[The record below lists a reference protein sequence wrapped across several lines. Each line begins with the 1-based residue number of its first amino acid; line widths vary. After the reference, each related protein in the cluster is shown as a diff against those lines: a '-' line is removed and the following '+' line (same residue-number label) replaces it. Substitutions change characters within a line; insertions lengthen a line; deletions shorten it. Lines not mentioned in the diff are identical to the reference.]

1 MYAQGGLAQGTFG
14 VGRQPNGGP
23 SVERRTKQL
32 AGRLTGCLHRVGRAR
47 PSNAGHAGWFESRA
61 VDQSRLSAGSV
72 DQSRLVGKIR
82 SMGRLVGKFRSM
94 GRLVGKIRSMA
105 RSAADRSPQHCPP
118 PKQVRMGQAGVLEG
132 LGWAGRPAQ
141 PPPGRQSRAQV
152 RRSSKP
158 TLDRLGWP
166 TIDCWPPWGSC
177 LAVQGALQG
186 RCAPGRPARQ
196 PVSRHR
202 WLHASKQGCWP
213 AQPTDAGPYLHL
225 CACRPPGPW
234 PQPAHPGPVPRQERV
249 TNRKNNG

>member
-32 AGRLTGCLHRVGRAR
+32 AGRLTGCLYRVGRAR

-82 SMGRLVGKFRSM
+82 SMGRLVGK
-94 GRLVGKIRSMA
+94 IRSMA

-132 LGWAGRPAQ
+132 PGWAGRPAQ
-141 PPPGRQSRAQV
+141 PPPGRQSRAK
-152 RRSSKP
+152 SGGAAS
-158 TLDRLGWP
+158 
-166 TIDCWPPWGSC
+166 PPWTVWG
-177 LAVQGALQG
+177 G
-186 RCAPGRPARQ
+186 Q
-196 PVSRHR
+196 PS
-202 WLHASKQGCWP
+202 
-213 AQPTDAGPYLHL
+213 TAGPPGAPAWRSRVR
-225 CACRPPGPW
+225 CKAGVPPGG
-234 PQPAHPGPVPRQERV
+234 QPA
-249 TNRKNNG
+249 NR